1 MAVMPEMKVHFSFDI
16 PSVEEKSWGTTEPLL
31 VSPTIEVHRIKVKP
45 HSWCSVHKHMSKW
58 NAFVVIDGELIVQLT
73 QKNGYKNHHLKKA
86 DFLNVAP
93 EVVHQFRTFDE
104 PCVAYEIYFPK
115 ALGEEDIVRITQG
128 GSVS

>member
-1 MAVMPEMKVHFSFDI
+1 MASIEMKVHFSFDVH
-16 PSVEEKSWGTTEPLL
+16 SVEDKAWGTTEPLL
-31 VSPTIEVHRIKVKP
+31 VLPTIEIHRIKVKP
-45 HSWCSVHKHMSKW
+45 HSWCSVHKHVSKW
-58 NAFVVIDGELIVQLT
+58 NAFVVVEGELHVQLV
-73 QKNGYKNHHLKKA
+73 QKNVRENYHLKKA

-115 ALGEEDIVRITQG
+115 ALGKEDIVRFIQG